1 MDETF
6 LLQSGIALG
15 LRGGIAF
22 EVEAQTVDVDL
33 HSGAHACLPPKTLQA
48 HVHCAVL
55 PMITVAIGSPQPV
68 ILGCS
73 SQHCP
78 SPATL
83 FKQLTH
89 EDIVATTEAPTH
101 SIRPAHPGLQYGCT
115 LAGMKGGS
123 VQNPIHALAEFVDNL
138 HAPNGSVNV
147 KGFYRYAAGLR
158 NTQRIL

>member
-1 MDETF
+1 MDKTF

-33 HSGAHACLPPKTLQA
+33 HSGAHACLPFKTLQA
-48 HVHCAVL
+48 HVHCVVL
-55 PMITVAIGSPQPV
+55 PMMTVAIGSQPV

-83 FKQLTH
+83 FKHLT
-89 EDIVATTEAPTH
+89 
-101 SIRPAHPGLQYGCT
+101 
-115 LAGMKGGS
+115 
-123 VQNPIHALAEFVDNL
+123 
-138 HAPNGSVNV
+138 
-147 KGFYRYAAGLR
+147 
-158 NTQRIL
+158 